1 MDYVNHP
8 SHYNQEGGIECI
20 EEMLLVF
27 GIEDLKAFCK
37 LNAWKYRHRASG
49 KDGEKDLAKAH
60 NYMYCY
66 KSLVETGK
74 PLFPKSNKEA

>member
-1 MDYVNHP
+1 MDNVNHP
-8 SHYNQEGGIECI
+8 SHYNQDGGLECI

-27 GIEDLKAFCK
+27 GVEEVKTFCK
-37 LNAWKYRHRASG
+37 LNTWKYRHRASG

-60 NYMYCY
+60 NYMHCF

-74 PLFPKSNKEA
+74 PAWNKKGEAK